1 MHQCLV
7 IAATTFS
14 AIIQRKVVK
23 WHEREKNSKVKK
35 RMESKNWDK

>member
-7 IAATTFS
+7 TAAMTFS
-14 AIIQRKVVK
+14 AIIQRKGVK